1 MAGQVAKLDFINNK
15 LGAGNANTQQTT
27 RVVYDTFTTT
37 AVGEQIMPF
46 FKNFA
51 GKSIPAF
58 SNLTT
63 NKLDSSESMV
73 VKWISLEFLQSTY
86 TGSDRPVLRLGI
98 YTVTIKI
105 GNDIKLKDFP
115 LWLCVNVATGPFG
128 GRLQTDASNAGNNQ
142 VYQATTYLTTNLVI
156 PPQVNFEVEVK
167 LANNAA
173 AGEIVAGDRFA
184 FHLGGYGQIF
194 SAGNSF

>member
-1 MAGQVAKLDFINNK
+1 MAGQVSKLDFINNK
-15 LGAGNANTQQTT
+15 LGVGNSNTQQTT

-37 AVGEQIMPF
+37 AVGAQVMPF

-51 GKSIPAF
+51 GKAVPAF

-63 NKLDSSESMV
+63 NKLDSSDSMV

-86 TGSDRPVLRLGI
+86 TGSNRIPLSGAI

-115 LWLCVNVATGPFG
+115 LWLCVNTATAPFG
-128 GRLQTDASNAGNNQ
+128 GRLQTDANGGAGNQ
-142 VYQATTYLTTNLVI
+142 TYQATTYLTTNLVI

-167 LANNAA
+167 LANPSASF
-173 AGEIVAGDRFA
+173 EIIAGDRFA

>member
-1 MAGQVAKLDFINNK
+1 MAGQVSKLDFINNK
-15 LGAGNANTQQTT
+15 LGVGNSNTQQTT

-37 AVGEQIMPF
+37 AVGAQVMPF

-51 GKSIPAF
+51 GKSVPAF